1 MKLETAEHRADCK
14 LWVTHR
20 ELDVMRRVVL
30 TGGALILPEH
40 VVAHLKAHGH
50 ESTVTFPTP
59 TPMQPA
65 QLWQG
70 LAMHLLPW
78 TSEDYETR

>member
-1 MKLETAEHRADCK
+1 MKLEAAEHRADCK

-20 ELDVMRRVVL
+20 ELDGMRRVVL
-30 TGGALILPEH
+30 SGGTLIFPEH
-40 VVAHLKAHGH
+40 VVAHCKAHGH

-70 LAMHLLPW
+70 LAMHLLPF
-78 TSEDYETR
+78 SAHDETT